1 MDMRNVFEV
10 VKMLDKAIAELDG
23 TRSGWDVVKWEDP
36 YIGVEILSLIHLSKK
51 IADKFPNDEYE
62 KMEKRFYSW
71 LYMVDYT

>member
-10 VKMLDKAIAELDG
+10 VKMLDKAINELDG

-36 YIGVEILSLIHLSKK
+36 YIGVEMLSLIHLSKK